1 MNLTVNGEA
10 TRVDGVYTIA
20 ELLAVMNVST
30 ENLAVEINDN
40 VLAPAQYETTP
51 INDGDR
57 IELVRFVGGG

>member
-10 TRVDGVYTIA
+10 HVVDGVATLG
-20 ELLAVMNVST
+20 ELLRVMNVST
-30 ENLAVEINDN
+30 KNLAVEINEKM
-40 VLAPAQYETTP
+40 LKPEQYETTP